1 MTEYSAPL
9 GAPVWFDLV
18 SSDPARAAE
27 FYGALFGWEAEEP
40 NAEFAG
46 YQNFTL
52 GGRRVAGMH
61 PHMAEAGGPSDIW
74 SIYLRTDDAFATQ
87 AKLVE
92 NGGTEVFPPMPVG
105 DLGTMAYG
113 IDPAGAMIGYWQS
126 AAHTGFAEWGVH
138 GAPYWFECLSLH
150 QPAATAFYEV
160 VFGARPELV
169 PGAPGNYTQLFY
181 GDTAYAALMDATG
194 MLPADVPSH
203 WRVYITVDD
212 VAATVAKAV
221 ELGGACAMEPET
233 TPWGTLATITD
244 PLGAMICLGHPPA
257 DM

>member
-1 MTEYSAPL
+1 
-9 GAPVWFDLV
+9 
-18 SSDPARAAE
+18 
-27 FYGALFGWEAEEP
+27 
-40 NAEFAG
+40 
-46 YQNFTL
+46 
-52 GGRRVAGMH
+52 
-61 PHMAEAGGPSDIW
+61 
-74 SIYLRTDDAFATQ
+74 
-87 AKLVE
+87 
-92 NGGTEVFPPMPVG
+92 MPVG
-105 DLGTMAYG
+105 DLGTMAYA

-126 AAHTGFAEWGVH
+126 AAHTGFAAWGVH

-169 PGAPGNYTQLFY
+169 RGAPGNYTQLFY